1 MPRLIRSASL
11 LPLVFAFTATA
22 ALAAKGDSKVIFVN
36 QSSWSI
42 NQLYFAPTSDSDW
55 GEDHLGKH
63 TLDRGDQL
71 TLTGVACGTWD
82 VRVVD
87 EDGDECIIES
97 VALCGDTDQWVI
109 KDADLLA
116 CQAATD

>member
-1 MPRLIRSASL
+1 MSGPIRGASTL
-11 LPLVFAFTATA
+11 ALAFALAAGA
-22 ALAAKGDSKVIFVN
+22 ALAAKSDSKVVFVN

-42 NQLYFAPTSDSDW
+42 NELYFAPTRDEDW

-63 TLDRGDQL
+63 TLDQGDQL

-87 EDGDECIIES
+87 EDGDECIIEN
-97 VALCGDTDQWVI
+97 VALCGDTDKWVI
-109 KDADLLA
+109 RDDDLLA
-116 CQAATD
+116 CQAASE

>member
-1 MPRLIRSASL
+1 MSGPIRSAAMLALALASS
-11 LPLVFAFTATA
+11 AGA

-42 NQLYFAPTSDSDW
+42 NELYFAPTRDADW
-55 GEDHLGKH
+55 GEDHLGQH
-63 TLDRGDQL
+63 TLDRGDRL

-87 EDGDECIIES
+87 EDGDECIIEN

-109 KDADLLA
+109 RDDDLLA
-116 CQAATD
+116 CQAASE

>member
-1 MPRLIRSASL
+1 MSHPIRSASM
-11 LPLVFAFTATA
+11 LPLAFVLAATA

-36 QSSWSI
+36 QSNWSI
-42 NQLYFAPTSDSDW
+42 NELYFAPTSDSDW

-63 TLDRGDQL
+63 TLAKGDQL

-87 EDGDECIIES
+87 EDGDECIVES
-97 VALCGDTDQWVI
+97 VDLCGDTDKWVI
-109 KDADLLA
+109 KDSDLLA
-116 CQAATD
+116 CQAATE